1 MNPRSFSVLPA
12 LTLAVTVAFTA
23 HAPATEIRVDHTGGG
38 DYLTIQ
44 EGVDAAS
51 EADTVWVA
59 EGTYTGD
66 LNRDVDFGDKN
77 LVVRSELGTNL
88 TTIDC
93 QDLGRAFYLSG
104 GQDGT
109 TIIRGFTVMNGSS
122 ASGGAVYLFNSSA
135 TIVNCRFLYCT
146 ATAGSGFG
154 GAVFCQGD
162 SSPSITNSQFVENDA
177 TYGGALGTKAGG
189 SAALDGVAF
198 IDNIAYERGGGWYC
212 EQPSSRATISNCS
225 FIRNVVMYGVGGGAY
240 LYEAPGTITNSTF
253 SENSGSQVGGIFC
266 YSSSPV
272 ISNTIVAFSGV
283 GKGIGCGGGGDPTI
297 THCAIYGNE
306 AGDDLCG
313 SPGENIF
320 VDPRFCDMGDNN
332 LTLCANSVC
341 LPENNAWNEQVGD
354 HGEGCVAC
362 DSPVEATTW
371 GAIKGLY
378 R

>member
-1 MNPRSFSVLPA
+1 MNRRSLSVLPA

-23 HAPATEIRVDHTGGG
+23 PAPATEIRVDHTGGG

-59 EGTYTGD
+59 QGTYTGD
-66 LNRDVDFGDKN
+66 LNRGINFGTKN
-77 LVVRSELGTNL
+77 LVVRSELGPNV
-88 TTIDC
+88 TTINC

-104 GQDGT
+104 EQDGT
-109 TIIRGFTVMNGSS
+109 STIRGFTILNGSS
-122 ASGGAVYLFNSSA
+122 ASGGAVYLLNASA

-146 ATAGSGFG
+146 ATGGSGFG
-154 GAVFCQGD
+154 GAIFCQGD
-162 SSPSITNSQFVENDA
+162 SSPTIANSQFVENDA
-177 TYGGALGTKAGG
+177 AFGGALGTKAGG

-198 IDNIAYERGGGWYC
+198 IENIAYERGGGWYC
-212 EQPSSRATISNCS
+212 EQPSSRVAVSNCS
-225 FIRNVVMYGVGGGAY
+225 FIRNVVMDGRGGGAY
-240 LYEAPGTITNSTF
+240 FYEAPGLITNCTF
-253 SENSGSQVGGIFC
+253 SENAASQAGGIFC
-266 YSSSPV
+266 YSSNPL
-272 ISNTIVAFSGV
+272 ISNTIVAFSGI
-283 GKGIGCGGGGDPTI
+283 GKGIGCGGGGNPTI

-320 VDPRFCDMGDNN
+320 VDPRFCNMADNN

-341 LPENNAWNEQVGD
+341 LPENNAWNEQVGA
-354 HGEGCVAC
+354 HEWGCAAC
-362 DSPVEATTW
+362 DSPVESTTW